1 MASIEI
7 FCCYARKDQPLLQ
20 ELKVHLFPLQR
31 QGIITLW
38 NDTDISPGANWE
50 EEIEKHLN
58 TAQIILLLVSPD
70 FIASEYCYSKELQ
83 RAMKRHEVGEVH
95 VIPIILRPVIWKNM
109 LFGHLEALPTDA
121 KPITSSL
128 WHNLDEALFDVA
140 QGIEKLIHKFLQEQQ
155 EQQEQASV
163 DLSTYFESKAIPTG
177 FKDLDRLIGGLQR
190 SDLIIVEAPPST
202 GKTCF
207 ALSLA
212 LNVAVKHS
220 YSIGIYSLEMSR
232 ELLVQRLL
240 SMEADFELQRL
251 RMGMEQM
258 DDDELER
265 VINAL
270 GRISDAKICIY
281 DSADLTIAKLQRLAW
296 QMMHDCNIDLIIVDY
311 VDLIQTDVAQSR
323 YGNKGQGFHEI
334 SRCLKVIARELNV
347 PVVALAQR
355 TRRILGYEWRA
366 PQLSDTHDASI
377 EHDADIVVYIYREDM
392 HNPETE
398 RANLADLIVDKHR
411 NGPRGEIS
419 LYFHPRTGYFRD
431 LIVTE

>member
-1 MASIEI
+1 MLVIIRKVFMASIEI

-121 KPITSSL
+121 KPITSCL

-163 DLSTYFESKAIPTG
+163 DLSTYCESKAIPTG

-212 LNVAVKHS
+212 LN
-220 YSIGIYSLEMSR
+220 
-232 ELLVQRLL
+232 
-240 SMEADFELQRL
+240 
-251 RMGMEQM
+251 
-258 DDDELER
+258 
-265 VINAL
+265 
-270 GRISDAKICIY
+270 
-281 DSADLTIAKLQRLAW
+281 
-296 QMMHDCNIDLIIVDY
+296 
-311 VDLIQTDVAQSR
+311 
-323 YGNKGQGFHEI
+323 
-334 SRCLKVIARELNV
+334 
-347 PVVALAQR
+347 
-355 TRRILGYEWRA
+355 
-366 PQLSDTHDASI
+366 
-377 EHDADIVVYIYREDM
+377 
-392 HNPETE
+392 
-398 RANLADLIVDKHR
+398 
-411 NGPRGEIS
+411 
-419 LYFHPRTGYFRD
+419 
-431 LIVTE
+431 